1 LIEEGRNI
9 SFIFSK
15 TESWKKGEIVKITSD
30 SIFVKQLNTK
40 NKAFAKGYDL
50 SDFRMMAYNTPL
62 DTYGRGAA
70 VVLLTVTAVAIVVIS
85 GDSGVDPW
93 FDDDNKNSKAK
104 KKSFKKNVVFDE
116 GWSAEIVLCE

>member
-62 DTYGRGAA
+62 DTYGKGAA
-70 VVLLTVTAVAIVVIS
+70 VVLLAVTAVAIVAIS
-85 GDSGVDPW
+85 GGSGVDPW
-93 FDDDNKNSKAK
+93 FDDDNKNS
-104 KKSFKKNVVFDE
+104 
-116 GWSAEIVLCE
+116 